1 MSKCH
6 IVGNHV
12 SRLILRDAV
21 VAASLQPE
29 WNSSQEDAICSNA
42 LSDFPTP
49 TQPSICREMSNI
61 GHKAL
66 AQCVPAAL
74 MV

>member
-1 MSKCH
+1 MSKCN
-6 IVGNHV
+6 IVGNHM

-21 VAASLQPE
+21 VAAGLQPE

-42 LSDFPTP
+42 LFAFPHLRNLVYAGRCP
-49 TQPSICREMSNI
+49 I

-66 AQCVPAAL
+66 AQCVPAA
-74 MV
+74 